1 MADGEEF
8 GPYVVYELIG
18 AGGMASVH
26 RAEAKGIAGF
36 RRVVALKR
44 MLPGVADNAELV
56 QSFIR
61 EARLA
66 ANLRHENVA
75 QTYELGKVGN
85 TYFIA
90 MELVPG
96 RNLREILRQCSSV
109 CGAMP
114 IPLALNIA
122 SQILDALDYAHDL
135 CDDSGKPLGIIHR
148 DVSPANI
155 LVSESGVCKLIDFG
169 IAKVSAQ
176 GMQSQNRM
184 IKGKFG
190 YMAPEYLEGRIDA
203 RADLFAA
210 GVIAHEL
217 LANRPLF
224 QGRDEM
230 QTLVNVREMA
240 IPPVTH
246 WRPDVPPQIEN
257 IVMTA
262 LSRDPDRRW
271 QRASAMRNALA
282 HEVQRLGM
290 IGLNSQLADWLAHA
304 FVHRPESDH
313 EPDMVIEVGT
323 KVLGSNPGRP
333 QPEPEPE
340 PEESAATKLFRPS
353 RPESIPAE
361 PSSPLPAPVPA
372 PAPAP
377 LAASPSP
384 ALAPLGPWLS
394 AFLVLAIS
402 GAVAAVVYFGLL
414 YIT

>member
-1 MADGEEF
+1 MADGEQF
-8 GPYVVYELIG
+8 GPYVVYEQLG

-26 RAEAKGIAGF
+26 RAESKGIAGF

-75 QTYELGKVGN
+75 QTYELGKVGD

-96 RNLREILRQCSSV
+96 RNLREILRHCASV

-148 DVSPANI
+148 DVSPANVI
-155 LVSESGVCKLIDFG
+155 VSESGTCKLIDFG

-210 GVIAHEL
+210 GVITHEL

-230 QTLVNVREMA
+230 QTLVNVREMP

-246 WRPDVPPQIEN
+246 WRPDVPPQIET

-262 LSRDPDRRW
+262 LARDPDRRW

-282 HEVQRLGM
+282 TEIRRQGLGAVS
-290 IGLNSQLADWLAHA
+290 SQLAEWLARA
-304 FVHRPESDH
+304 FVRGPEVDQ
-313 EPDMVIEVGT
+313 EPSMVIEIGT
-323 KVLGSNPGRP
+323 SGLGSSPGAPEPTRVLDP
-333 QPEPEPE
+333 EPAPEPED
-340 PEESAATKLFRPS
+340 SARTKMFRPS
-353 RPESIPAE
+353 RPESVPVV
-361 PSSPLPAPVPA
+361 PAPVPA
-372 PAPAP
+372 PAQPA
-377 LAASPSP
+377 
-384 ALAPLGPWLS
+384 ALAPLGGWLS

-402 GAVAAVVYFGLL
+402 ATVAAVVYFGLL